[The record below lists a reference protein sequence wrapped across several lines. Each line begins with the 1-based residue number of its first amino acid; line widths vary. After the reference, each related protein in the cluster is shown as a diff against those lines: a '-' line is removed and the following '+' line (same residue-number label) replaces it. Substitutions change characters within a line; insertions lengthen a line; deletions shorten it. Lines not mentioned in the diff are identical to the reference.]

1 MKSKKS
7 ETAEKW
13 GLMIHLLCYV
23 LANLVQV
30 VLWAVL
36 TPDHFFWPLWSILAW
51 GIGLAFHVWAVRSPS
66 TLNSRH

>member
-13 GLMIHLLCYV
+13 GLRIHLLCYV

-36 TPDHFFWPLWSILAW
+36 TPDHFFWPLWSIVAW